1 MVISNYHKVN
11 VINFKFYFIY
21 KNKIKNESRLKM
33 SLVSYVLVAWVL
45 EQLHQ
50 LMYNCAKW
58 KKGANF
64 TQFEQKNTHING
76 CKIVH
81 LCTIATVT
89 VHICTVRATTSAW
102 A

>member
-1 MVISNYHKVN
+1 MN

-21 KNKIKNESRLKM
+21 KNNKNKIKNESRLKM

-64 TQFEQKNTHING
+64 TQFKQAKKHPHQWVQNCAFMHN
-76 CKIVH
+76 CYSN
-81 LCTIATVT
+81 
-89 VHICTVRATTSAW
+89 RAYMHG
-102 A
+102 